1 MLKPKDKFFFSKYG
15 NMIKKD
21 KESNVI
27 HSILWENVAIR
38 SVSFVSIYNHVI
50 VNSDISGSD
59 TIIDPRMILVF
70 ATSEAIK
77 IIIADNII
85 LIASNMI
92 FCNLHKII

>member
-1 MLKPKDKFFFSKYG
+1 
-15 NMIKKD
+15 
-21 KESNVI
+21 
-27 HSILWENVAIR
+27 
-38 SVSFVSIYNHVI
+38 
-50 VNSDISGSD
+50 
-59 TIIDPRMILVF
+59 MILVF